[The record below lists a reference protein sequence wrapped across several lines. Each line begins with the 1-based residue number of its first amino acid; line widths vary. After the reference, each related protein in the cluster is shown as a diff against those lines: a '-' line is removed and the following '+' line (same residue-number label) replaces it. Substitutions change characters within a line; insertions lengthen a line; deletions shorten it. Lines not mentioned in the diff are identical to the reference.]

1 LGWAAISGKDG
12 REHARFWQ
20 IEGGIVPQSLD
31 RLDMRLLACL
41 QEDNLQTADLLAEK
55 VGRSPSAVARRL
67 RRLRTTGAIAAEAAV
82 ISEEA
87 AGFPLSAVVNVQF
100 ERHAAQEIGRFR
112 RRICASPNVQLC
124 LDLAGPFDVL
134 LLVVARDMDAYNDF
148 AATLEQP
155 PVRRFET
162 TFVKKRVKATL
173 AVPLGV

>member
-1 LGWAAISGKDG
+1 LPDSGKWKEVAALAG
-12 REHARFWQ
+12 K
-20 IEGGIVPQSLD
+20 LD
-31 RLDMRLLACL
+31 RLDIRLLACL
-41 QEDNLQTADLLAEK
+41 QEDNLQTADVLAEK

-67 RRLRTTGAIAAEAAV
+67 RRLRASGAIAAEAAV
-82 ISEEA
+82 VSEEA

-124 LDLAGPFDVL
+124 LDLAGAFDVM
-134 LLVVARDMDAYNDF
+134 LLVVARDMDAYNAF
-148 AATLEQP
+148 AAMLEQP

-173 AVPLGV
+173 AVPLGG